1 MTRVRAAW
9 ATIPPNDRLAV
20 VGLTVAL
27 LGGLAL
33 WWQAAIILLGLV
45 LFATA
50 VARALLGRKGAAGT
64 GRHEG

>member
-1 MTRVRAAW
+1 MTRIA
-9 ATIPPNDRLAV
+9 PNDRLAI
-20 VGLTVAL
+20 VGLGIAF

-33 WWQAAIILLGLV
+33 WWQAAIICLGLV

-50 VARALLGRKGAAGT
+50 VARALLGRTGAAGT